1 LILAAALSST
11 SNVFI
16 ALPMATNRILLLDP
30 DPKFP
35 KLEFSAEPAGTNAQT
50 SGDRGNRWNPVLN
63 NAAVR
68 VSRYQA

>member
-1 LILAAALSST
+1 
-11 SNVFI
+11 
-16 ALPMATNRILLLDP
+16 MATNRILLLDP

>member
-50 SGDRGNRWNPVLN
+50 SGDRWNPVLN